1 LRPDDGPGQT
11 APPETRRGLTA
22 SEVASRLRHDGPN
35 ALPVSPPPPAWRLL
49 LAQMVHFFALLLWIA
64 GGLAFVAGMPQLGV
78 AIFIVVVI
86 NGLFAYAQEYRAERL
101 RDLLPRKATV
111 VRDGRTIEVDAKE
124 LVVGDLVLLA

>member
-1 LRPDDGPGQT
+1 
-11 APPETRRGLTA
+11 
-22 SEVASRLRHDGPN
+22 
-35 ALPVSPPPPAWRLL
+35 
-49 LAQMVHFFALLLWIA
+49 MVHFFALLLWIA

-86 NGLFAYAQEYRAERL
+86 NGLFTFAQEYRAERL

-124 LVVGDLVLLA
+124 LVVGGARPARLERVGEPNE